1 MDTYLSLFLI
11 LLIVGLTSFFI
22 YYIYKSKHVKNNSS
36 KTIIEEKKCIDMR
49 WGCCPDGISTKYDQ
63 DGTNC
68 RGF

>member
-1 MDTYLSLFLI
+1 MDIYTSLFLI
-11 LLIVGLTSFFI
+11 ALIIGLTLFFT
-22 YYIYKSKHVKNNSS
+22 YNIYKSKNDKNSSS

>member
-1 MDTYLSLFLI
+1 MDIYTSLFLI
-11 LLIVGLTSFFI
+11 ALIIGLTLFFT
-22 YYIYKSKHVKNNSS
+22 YNIYKSKNDKNNSS